1 MATALLFE
9 IILFRVLSLAALV
22 LGLWAFI
29 DAVRHPAPNYQRE
42 NKRTKGFWLGM
53 TGVSAVVCAF
63 SVLGSG
69 GAGFLQLIAACISC
83 VYLAD
88 VRPAVGGKGS
98 QGYFNY

>member
-1 MATALLFE
+1 MLTALIFE
-9 IILFRVLSLAALV
+9 TYLFRLLSLVALV

-29 DAVRHPAPNYQRE
+29 DALRHPAANYLRD
-42 NKRTKGFWLGM
+42 NKRTKGFWMGL

-63 SVLGSG
+63 SFLGSG

-88 VRPAVGGKGS
+88 VRPAVGGKG
-98 QGYFNY
+98 QRGYYNY